1 MVIEDVCGRDA
12 PVPPRCAVVFRVLGS
27 TFSELRVD
35 GVDELGDEG
44 REGGVGDERECA
56 CAISELRAE
65 AAVEA
70 KEVRASLVEGDHGTE
85 CTRHS
90 DSARRVE
97 EREEEV
103 ARRTCGRG
111 RAPASDVRERLAQR
125 EERVLHLRV
134 AVRRVCDLPRC
145 PSRVRRDVSQQTR
158 SCRVPWTR

>member
-111 RAPASDVRERLAQR
+111 RAPASDVR
-125 EERVLHLRV
+125 V

-158 SCRVPWTR
+158 PCRVPWTR